1 MDGMDGINK
10 FNETSSLKDIKKT
23 GGHNTCDD
31 TFDNIRNI
39 FFGLNAHLILLILI
53 FGVLIIRLHMELLTV
68 IMFKTGNT

>member
-1 MDGMDGINK
+1 MDGINK
-10 FNETSSLKDIKKT
+10 FNETSSLKDIQKT

-31 TFDNIRNI
+31 TFDNIQNS

-53 FGVLIIRLHMELLTV
+53 YIYGVLIIRLHMELLMV